1 MANRP
6 ISQLVDDIS
15 DFIEKGR
22 AAAGPKV
29 VVKLQEQGPW
39 WTGDFGRRWQVSAT
53 PVKPVELPE
62 NMVRSPIPQ
71 REQRPTFF
79 NELPVLTVPINSPL
93 YIGNSVSY
101 AGFAVGR
108 PGSRLYRPLDQ
119 RGDTGK
125 EMVNYKEHQ
134 TDGRRLT
141 SLNQRPDW
149 YDVYTRSENGGLLDT
164 LDEAFQQALQRM
176 L

>member
-1 MANRP
+1 MATRP
-6 ISQLVDDIS
+6 ISQLVNDIS

-22 AAAGPKV
+22 AVAGPKV

-39 WTGDFGRRWQVSAT
+39 WTGDFGRRWKVSAA

-62 NMVRSPIPQ
+62 NLVRDPIPARQ
-71 REQRPTFF
+71 QRPTSF
-79 NELPVLTVPINSPL
+79 NEPAALTVPIGSPL

-108 PGSRLYRPLDQ
+108 PGSRLYRPPHQ
-119 RGDTGK
+119 RGDTGLEK
-125 EMVNYKEHQ
+125 VNYKEHQ
-134 TDGRRLT
+134 KDGRKLT